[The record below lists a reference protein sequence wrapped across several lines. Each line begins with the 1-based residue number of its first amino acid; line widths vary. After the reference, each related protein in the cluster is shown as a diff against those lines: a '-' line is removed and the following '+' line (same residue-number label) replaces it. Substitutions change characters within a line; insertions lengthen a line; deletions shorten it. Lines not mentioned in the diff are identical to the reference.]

1 MEDDSSASSDG
12 EDGSSSDEDDD
23 FKTSLE
29 PGLVLDKSAI
39 NLPSSDAIAENEFRA
54 EVTQSLE
61 RAFAEGHS
69 IDNAAVEL
77 KTLRMASNV
86 PLSRVREAVVA
97 AIVERVRIVESGG
110 AAQRAEITNVIQRW
124 GGLIDRIGGV
134 DAVET
139 ISVLQVKLFHVLHM
153 TDLLTKW
160 FRPTVHHPNGCL
172 CSVRYLQLCTRQI

>member
-1 MEDDSSASSDG
+1 MTSKRASN
-12 EDGSSSDEDDD
+12 
-23 FKTSLE
+23 
-29 PGLVLDKSAI
+29 LVLYWISLLI

-110 AAQRAEITNVIQRW
+110 AAQRAEIINVIQRW

-134 DAVET
+134 DAGRN
-139 ISVLQVKLFHVLHM
+139 H
-153 TDLLTKW
+153 
-160 FRPTVHHPNGCL
+160 FRSPGKIVSRLAHDRPL
-172 CSVRYLQLCTRQI
+172 DKMV